1 MSAMNIYL
9 LFVIWGSLTHCI
21 STSSVTEEDVLMES
35 IDRHFYP
42 SLIQK
47 INNPTLDNNANCLQ
61 ELSQFWNDLD
71 NETRAAY
78 LDSFGK
84 VGPGILAGNV
94 IYLGY
99 YDQCIDIG
107 NTDFCR
113 FPFNVTV
120 ASDTVDLSGSIIFE
134 FGMCFPS
141 SCSATDFY
149 HIFYQSDEVIYTH
162 TFTFLD
168 NNFTINVTVPSFDNE
183 PKCPWRNLDWTPS
196 SIIVLTISILF
207 IVLVVIGTIVDVL
220 LWFINDIFPTVHLK
234 DCSEMKSPV
243 NSIDSMS
250 CEVKHSVDEE
260 EPLINVTKSN
270 TIVQR
275 KMKSPANLTDSSCE
289 VKHSVDEE
297 EPLINVAKPITKK
310 VQRSPAETRCI
321 EFLKDLIL
329 SFSLYKTMP
338 VIMNTHQPGNA
349 ITSINGIRVIS
360 MFWVITGHTYLW
372 GLTYG
377 VTANVEKAVEAVPK
391 RFLFQPI
398 DNSFLSVDSFF
409 VLSGLLLSYLAIREM
424 ERRKGRF
431 PFVFF
436 YLHRMLRLSPAY
448 YFAIFLNFKL
458 LPYVGTG
465 PLWYVRDVRPCE
477 KYWWTN
483 ILYINNFYPTTFSE
497 QCYGVTW
504 YLANDMQFYIISPI
518 FLLLLYHFWKIGFA
532 TIAGTMLA
540 SIVVIGSMASIKNPD
555 ANLLQGTLV
564 LGDESHLALSN
575 FAFSNIYEKPYCRI
589 NAYLVGIVLGFI
601 FYKKWRVRPNFWVR
615 ICFYS
620 AVWIIAAICCVTI
633 AFGQYQTWIGHPF
646 SESEN
651 ILFFMFN
658 RTVYSIGIALM
669 VYACHNGFGGIINSF
684 LSWSFWVPPSRL
696 TFMAYLSHPIVLTIM
711 YSTMR
716 YRFIYTD
723 YVLISLI
730 ISAVVLSY
738 ALALVLAVVVE
749 YPLANVENAIYKFA
763 GVKRRK

>member
-1 MSAMNIYL
+1 MNKYL
-9 LFVIWGSLTHCI
+9 LLVILGSLTHCI
-21 STSSVTEEDVLMES
+21 SSSVTEKDDVLTES

-47 INNPTLDNNANCLQ
+47 IKHFRNATLDSSLNDKTSCLL
-61 ELSQFWNDLD
+61 ELSQFLNNSDDKAL
-71 NETRAAY
+71 AAY
-78 LDSFGK
+78 FDSFGK
-84 VGPGILAGNV
+84 VGAGILTGNV

-120 ASDTVDLSGSIIFE
+120 TSDKFDLPNGIIFE
-134 FGMCFPS
+134 LGMCFPS
-141 SCSATDFY
+141 TCSAADFY
-149 HIFYQSDEVIYTH
+149 HIFYNENGVVFNH
-162 TFTFLD
+162 TFTLD
-168 NNFTINVTVPSFDNE
+168 DIGNITINVTVPSVENE
-183 PKCPWRNLDWTPS
+183 PKCPWRNLHWTAS
-196 SIIVLTISILF
+196 SIVVLAISILF
-207 IVLVVIGTIVDVL
+207 IVLVVVGTVVDVL
-220 LWFINDIFPTVHLK
+220 LWFINDIFPMVQFN
-234 DCSEMKSPV
+234 DCSEMKSPA
-243 NSIDSMS
+243 NLLEST
-250 CEVKHSVDEE
+250 CEVKDSVDEE
-260 EPLINVTKSN
+260 
-270 TIVQR
+270 Q
-275 KMKSPANLTDSSCE
+275 
-289 VKHSVDEE
+289 
-297 EPLINVAKPITKK
+297 PLINVAKPNTK
-310 VQRSPAETRCI
+310 VRRSAAETRCI

-329 SFSLYKTMP
+329 SFSLYKTVP
-338 VIMNTHQPGNA
+338 VIMNTHQPPNA

-372 GLTYG
+372 GMTYG
-377 VTANVEKAVEAVPK
+377 VTANIEEAAKTVPK
-391 RFLFQPI
+391 RFFFQPI
-398 DNSFLSVDSFF
+398 DNAFLSVDSFF

-436 YLHRMLRLSPAY
+436 YVHRMLRLSPAY
-448 YFAIFLNFKL
+448 YFAVFLNFKL

-465 PLWYVRDVRPCE
+465 PLWYIRDVRPCE

-483 ILYINNFYPTTFSE
+483 LLYINNFYPVTFSE

-540 SIVVIGSMASIKNPD
+540 SIVVIASIVGIKKPD

-564 LGDESHLALSN
+564 YGDESHLALSN
-575 FAFSNIYEKPYCRI
+575 FAFSYIYEKPYCRI
-589 NAYLVGIVLGFI
+589 NAYLIGIVLGFI

-615 ICFYS
+615 TCFYS
-620 AVWIIAAICCVTI
+620 LVWIIAAICGLTI
-633 AFGQYQTWIGHPF
+633 AFGQYQTWNGHPF
-646 SESEN
+646 NDTEN
-651 ILFFMFN
+651 FLYFVFN
-658 RTVYSIGIALM
+658 RTVYSTGIALM

-696 TFMAYLSHPIVLTIM
+696 TFMAYLSHPIVLTLM
-711 YSTMR
+711 YSTMQ
-716 YRFIYTD
+716 YRFIYKD
-723 YVLISLI
+723 YVLITLV

-738 ALALVLAVVVE
+738 TLALLLAVVVE
-749 YPLANVENAIYKFA
+749 YPLANVESAVYKFA